1 MKVSRI
7 QFFNKKK
14 WMSLLIR
21 DVRSRVLAPWKI
33 MPQFNNGCA
42 FITPLTYHGMIFF
55 FFCAGKTFISAA
67 VQTARPA
74 FFIQPIRNWLF
85 PVLLRILLTL
95 SPVTWKL
102 KEAIQGIFLRF
113 AISLHTLSFL
123 PLGFGTV
130 LNTPECPAV
139 RFCVPEFCSLRAE
152 RRYIHQLGSLTP
164 PPAR

>member
-7 QFFNKKK
+7 QFFNQKK

-33 MPQFNNGCA
+33 KPQFNNGCA

-55 FFCAGKTFISAA
+55 FFCSGKTFINAA
-67 VQTARPA
+67 VQQQGLL
-74 FFIQPIRNWLF
+74 FIQPIRNWLF
-85 PVLLRILLTL
+85 HVLLQILLTL

-102 KEAIQGIFLRF
+102 KKAILGIFWNFLK
-113 AISLHTLSFL
+113 ISLHTSSFL
-123 PLGFGTV
+123 PLAFGTV
-130 LNTPECPAV
+130 LNTPECPAA
-139 RFCVPEFCSLRAE
+139 RFCVLEFCSLCAE